1 MQTTLTIQE
10 RLKDLRVEHKLTLEQ
25 LAEKTGISSSALGNY
40 ENKEDKDISHTSL
53 VKLAK
58 FYGVTTDYLLGLTET
73 KNHSGTN
80 LEDLHLSDEMVEL
93 LKSGKLNNRLLCE
106 MALHKDFRRLM
117 VDIEIYVDR
126 IASMRIRDMNVIL
139 EVARDEVV
147 KHYDP
152 DSDDLHLRTLE
163 QAAVKEDEFFAHK
176 IHEDIDPIIRDIR
189 EAHKSDSTTADQ
201 ASSSEMIIEMMKAW
215 PTFKGSKEEKEMRA
229 HCYSLAID
237 YDALTDQEV
246 IIMCGILN
254 KSKHLQNR
262 ESRRGKK
269 RCIGK

>member
-10 RLKDLRVEHKLTLEQ
+10 RLKDLRVERNLILDE
-25 LAEKTGISSSALGNY
+25 LAEQTGISRSALSNY
-40 ENKEDKDISHTSL
+40 ENKEDKDISHTAL
-53 VKLAK
+53 IKLAK

-73 KNHSGTN
+73 KNHSDAD
-80 LEDLHLSDEMVEL
+80 LSDLHLSDDMIEL

-106 MALHKDFRRLM
+106 MALHKDFRKFM

-126 IASMRIRDMNVIL
+126 IASMRIRDFNVML
-139 EVARDEVV
+139 EITRNEVINR
-147 KHYDP
+147 YDP
-152 DSDDLHLRTLE
+152 DSNDLTLRTIE
-163 QAAVKEDEFFAHK
+163 AAAINEDEYFSYK

-201 ASSSEMIIEMMKAW
+201 ASSSEMIIELMKAW
-215 PTFKGSKEEKEMRA
+215 PTFKGSKEEKQMRA
-229 HCYSLAID
+229 HCYSYGID
-237 YDALTDQEV
+237 YDKLTDQE
-246 IIMCGILN
+246 IIILCGILN

-269 RCIGK
+269 HTSNR